1 MLHFPHS
8 GYRSAVD
15 LGTLTEPDLTNGPD
29 LTKMS
34 IEQESLYYNEDFYHF
49 NPEDDIDRQLDFVS
63 LLWLTFPEIFVY
75 SFIQI
80 LALMHDHEGDDFL

>member
-1 MLHFPHS
+1 MLHFPHLGS
-8 GYRSAVD
+8 RSAVD
-15 LGTLTEPDLTNGPD
+15 LGTLNEPDLTNAPD

-63 LLWLTFPEIFVY
+63 LCKEYYCTIIKVLQC
-75 SFIQI
+75 S
-80 LALMHDHEGDDFL
+80 LALSYL